1 MKQLSAKFV
10 AAVTEPGKYHDGD
23 AGLYLYVRERAG
35 NVSKAF
41 VQRLT
46 VHGKRVDIGLGSTKW
61 MPLTDARATAQ
72 ANRRIARTGGDPRRG
87 RATVPTFGDGVEAV
101 IAIQRAGWRNGGKT
115 EAQWR
120 ASLRD
125 HAMPRLGAMPVD
137 RITIADV
144 LATLVPV
151 WHTRHETAR
160 RVRQRIGK
168 VMDWA
173 VTQGHRQDNPAGPA
187 LSAALPSNGHHRKHH
202 RALPYDRVG
211 GALATVRDSGAFPTT
226 KLAFA
231 FLVLT
236 AARSGEVRGATW
248 SEIDMDAAIWTVPG
262 ERIKSGREHRVPL
275 SDAALDV
282 LREAAQYRD
291 CSGLV
296 FPSARGKAMSDATLG
311 KLLTENGVDAVPHGF
326 RSSFRQWAAERTNIA
341 REVAEFALAHVVGDA
356 AERAYQRSD
365 LFDRRRELMER
376 WAAYLRGERANVVSL
391 RGATK

>member
-35 NVSKAF
+35 NVSKQF

-87 RATVPTFGDGVEAV
+87 ASTVPTFADGVDAV
-101 IAIQRAGWRNGGKT
+101 IAIQRPTWRNSGKS

-125 HAMPRLGAMPVD
+125 YAGPLMRKTVD
-137 RITIADV
+137 AIAPGDV
-144 LATLVPV
+144 LGVLTPIWSAK
-151 WHTRHETAR
+151 RETAR
-160 RVRQRIGK
+160 RVKQRIGA
-168 VMDWA
+168 VMKWSIA
-173 VTQGHRQDNPAGPA
+173 EGHRESNPVDAIG
-187 LSAALPSNGHHRKHH
+187 AALPRNGEHKTHHK
-202 RALPYDRVG
+202 ALPYGAVR
-211 GALATVRDSGAFPTT
+211 GALAAVRDSGAFPTT

-248 SEIDMDAAIWTVPG
+248 SEIHTDAAIWTVPG

-291 CSGLV
+291 RSGLV
-296 FPSARGKAMSDATLG
+296 FPSARGKEMSDATLG
-311 KLLTENGVDAVPHGF
+311 KLIAENGVDAVPHGF

-391 RGATK
+391 RSATK

>member
-35 NVSKAF
+35 NVSKQF

-46 VHGKRVDIGLGSTKW
+46 IHGKRVDIGLGSTKW

-101 IAIQRAGWRNGGKT
+101 IAIQRDGWRNAGKT

-125 HAMPRLGAMPVD
+125 YAMPRLGAMPVD
-137 RITIADV
+137 RVTVADV
-144 LATLVPV
+144 LVVLVPI
-151 WHTRHETAR
+151 WHDKHETAR
-160 RVRQRIGK
+160 RVRQRIGA
-168 VMDWA
+168 VMAWA
-173 VTQGHRQDNPAGPA
+173 VAQAHRPDNPAGPA

-226 KLAFA
+226 KLAFV

-248 SEIDMDAAIWTVPG
+248 NEIDMGAAIWTVPG

-326 RSSFRQWAAERTNIA
+326 RSSFRQWAAERTSIA